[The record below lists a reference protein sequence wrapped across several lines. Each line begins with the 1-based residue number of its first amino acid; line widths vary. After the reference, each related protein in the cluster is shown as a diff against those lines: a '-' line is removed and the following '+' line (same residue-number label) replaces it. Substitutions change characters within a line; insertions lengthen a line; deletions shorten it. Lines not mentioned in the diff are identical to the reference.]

1 MPQPQTRRRDLADLT
16 DEAVVAEARAGAGA
30 AFALLMQRHNRRA
43 FRTAW
48 SLLKNRVEA
57 EDVVQEAYLKAF
69 AGLGGFTGTASF
81 STWLTRIVVNEALM
95 RRRQRQRRL
104 EEAAPGTLVPL
115 EPPPGHLLP
124 SESPEAALGREELR
138 QRLERAIAQLPDEQ
152 RAVFV
157 LRAVEGLSVE
167 ETADLLALNPLT
179 VKTRL
184 FRARRRLRE
193 TLERELNDAFRELL
207 PFAGARCAAL
217 GARVLARLQ
226 SLGLIQPPPD

>member
-1 MPQPQTRRRDLADLT
+1 MPQLQTRRRDLAELT

-43 FRTAW
+43 FRVAW
-48 SLLKNRVEA
+48 SLLRNRVEA

-69 AGLGGFTGTASF
+69 AGLSGFSGESSF
-81 STWLTRIVVNEALM
+81 ATWLTRIVVNEALM
-95 RRRQRQRRL
+95 RRRQWDRRV
-104 EEAAPGTLVPL
+104 ENAAPATLLPL
-115 EPPPGHLLP
+115 EPPPG
-124 SESPEAALGREELR
+124 SVAAGESPEAARGREELR
-138 QRLERAIAQLPDEQ
+138 QRLERAIAALPDDQ

-157 LRAVEGLSVE
+157 LRAVEGLSAE
-167 ETADLLALNPLT
+167 ETAALLGINPLT

-193 TLERELNDAFRELL
+193 ALQRQLADAFRELL

-217 GARVLARLQ
+217 GNRVLERLQ
-226 SLGLIQPPPD
+226 ALGLVQPP

>member
-1 MPQPQTRRRDLADLT
+1 MPQLQTRRRDLAELA
-16 DEAVVAEARAGAGA
+16 DEAVVAQARAGAGA

-43 FRTAW
+43 FRVAW
-48 SLLKNRVEA
+48 SLLRNRVEA

-69 AGLGGFTGTASF
+69 AGLAGFSGDASF
-81 STWLTRIVVNEALM
+81 ATWLTRIVVNEALM
-95 RRRQRQRRL
+95 RRRQWDRRV
-104 EEAAPGTLVPL
+104 ETAAPATLLPL
-115 EPPPGHLLP
+115 EPPPGSVAA

-138 QRLERAIAQLPDEQ
+138 QRLERAIAALPDEQ

-157 LRAVEGLSVE
+157 LRAIEGLSIE
-167 ETADLLALNPLT
+167 ETATLLGVNPLT

-193 TLERELNDAFRELL
+193 ALERQLTDAFRELL

-217 GARVLARLQ
+217 GKRVLERLQ
-226 SLGLIQPPPD
+226 ALGLIQPP